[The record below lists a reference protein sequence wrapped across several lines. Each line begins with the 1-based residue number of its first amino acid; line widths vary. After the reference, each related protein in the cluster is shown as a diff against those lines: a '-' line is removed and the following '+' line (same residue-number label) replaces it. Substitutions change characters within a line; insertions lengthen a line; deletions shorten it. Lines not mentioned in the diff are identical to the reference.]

1 MSEQE
6 FTARTALVTGGSR
19 GIGRAIAVRLA
30 AGGAAV
36 AVNYIGNEAAAKETQ
51 HRIEAA
57 GGRCRTYQADVSDE
71 AAVGAMVS
79 AVEDDLG
86 PVDLLATSAGIV
98 RGEHHSEMTF
108 EGWRRTMAINVDG
121 TFLAV
126 MAVKDGMIDRQFGR
140 IVCLTSVSALRARPR
155 TIAYSASKAAVIG
168 FARSCSEAFAPKVR
182 VNCIA
187 PGLIDTDMVADV
199 PAESRQAFVDATP
212 LGRLG
217 RPDEIAEMA
226 AFLLS
231 ERSSFTSGQVMVA
244 SGGRITIP

>member
-1 MSEQE
+1 MSEQD
-6 FTARTALVTGGSR
+6 FAARTALVTGCSR

-30 AGGAAV
+30 AGGATV
-36 AVNYIGNEAAAKETQ
+36 AVNYVGNRAAATET
-51 HRIEAA
+51 RSLIEAA
-57 GGRCRTYQADVSDE
+57 GGRCRAYQADISDE
-71 AAVGAMVS
+71 AAVTAMIS

-86 PVDLLATSAGIV
+86 PIDLLATSAGIV
-98 RGEHHSEMTF
+98 RGEHHSEMTY
-108 EGWRRTMAINVDG
+108 ENWRRTMAVNADG
-121 TFLAV
+121 TFLPV

-168 FARSCSEAFAPKVR
+168 FARSCSEAFAPHVR

-199 PAESRQAFVDATP
+199 PTESRQAFVDATP

-244 SGGRITIP
+244 SGGRITVP